1 VLSEVEAIDL
11 ILKIVSLLEILHEKH
26 LIHSNLCPKEIFLK
40 NKDLN
45 QMSFMNLYHAI
56 WDTQSVLGMNIPG
69 VQETM
74 TKMDIRTREAAYLS
88 PE

>member
-1 VLSEVEAIDL
+1 MLSEVEAIDL